1 MGWDHSMTINI
12 YKQPKIWRCLYRVP
26 IHIDDTR
33 FLYIQNNIGQG
44 FGSIL
49 GKRNTKPI
57 YGHVKR
63 CTYQNLAMEV
73 WNWKMINKYG
83 KTKTWQTKFGLVKN
97 ASSRFVKH
105 TQLGNA
111 YKRNLGFEICET
123 SYNYCQNF
131 NMFLSTNTNT

>member
-1 MGWDHSMTINI
+1 MPSFYQVREVGWDHSMTINI
-12 YKQPKIWRCLYRVP
+12 YKQPKIWRCLYWVP
-26 IHIDDTR
+26 IHIDDMR
-33 FLYIQNNIGQG
+33 FLYIQNDIGQG

-49 GKRNTKPI
+49 GTRNTKPR

-83 KTKTWQTKFGLVKN
+83 TTKTWQAKFGLVKN
-97 ASSRFVKH
+97 ASSWFVKH

-111 YKRNLGFEICET
+111 
-123 SYNYCQNF
+123 
-131 NMFLSTNTNT
+131 